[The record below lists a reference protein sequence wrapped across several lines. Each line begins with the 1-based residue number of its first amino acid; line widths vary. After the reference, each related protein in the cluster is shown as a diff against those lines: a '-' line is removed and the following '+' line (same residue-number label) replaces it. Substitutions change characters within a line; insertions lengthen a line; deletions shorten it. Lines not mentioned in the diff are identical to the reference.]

1 MKHSKYEEVKTLVSH
16 NINVLLTG
24 TAGSGKTTIL
34 KTIAEDLGL
43 DFHAVSMTRQ
53 TTLNALLGFI
63 SINGTYIPSTF
74 RQAVEHGG
82 MMLFDE
88 IDAADPNTILSLNT
102 IENGFVA
109 FPDKAVQVHPDFR
122 WVATA
127 NPQNAHHIYTGRS
140 KLDAATLDRFDIVE
154 IPLDEDLERT
164 LTCVDTHAE
173 IKIMRTILEENN
185 SSTSLSMRDSIR
197 YFKRKQIGL
206 ADNYHISLLQNEDY
220 LSAYYNKLAI
230 LRPPKPK
237 QQSECA
243 TIDELWDTILK
254 EKTSNIPEE
263 YEVKEIT
270 KDFLKYDKF
279 RLKEHHDNFTIDT
292 GITADNLFGDTVRVH
307 YKPTNTIYKF
317 TREELQ

>member
-1 MKHSKYEEVKTLVSH
+1 MKHHKYEEVKTLVSH

-34 KTIAEDLGL
+34 KTVAEDLGL

-63 SINGTYIPSTF
+63 SINGIYISSAF
-74 RQAVEHGG
+74 RQAVENGG
-82 MMLFDE
+82 MFLMDE

-109 FPDKAVQVHPDFR
+109 FPDKVVEIHPNFR

-154 IPLDEDLERT
+154 IPLDDELEKS
-164 LTCVDTHAE
+164 LTCEKTYNE
-173 IKIMRTILEENN
+173 IKLMRTILESNN
-185 SSTSLSMRDSIR
+185 ASTTLSMRDSIR

-220 LSAYYNKLAI
+220 LARYEEELVKLY
-230 LRPPKPK
+230 PPKPK
-237 QQSECA
+237 TQSECD
-243 TIDELWDTILK
+243 TLDELWDTIQK
-254 EKTSNIPEE
+254 EKPLHEISNTFPIPDI
-263 YEVKEIT
+263 EV
-270 KDFLKYDKF
+270 
-279 RLKEHHDNFTIDT
+279 ID
-292 GITADNLFGDTVRVH
+292 DMPF
-307 YKPTNTIYKF
+307 
-317 TREELQ
+317 